1 MSIVLAALL
10 AHSALAADLAAP
22 AARIE
27 GLIAPVGGMNLAATF
42 DGMRAP
48 ADPLAAAIPAK
59 CSAPLPPLWS
69 KTPGHVITPVESLDQ
84 LQFGDPTLA
93 KVAEAAGRTYERLR
107 EHEPKGRLG
116 GRKEAFTQRD
126 LTNAWALSFRK
137 NFMQFV
143 GSAVPAPLASLA
155 AYYVALEY
163 SYGRGMD
170 YDPANPELG
179 DRATFERIS
188 LDLVRSLA
196 TTLGLLSGQ
205 ETETFP
211 TPLAVVDSIAKRLT
225 SMALHELRE
234 KAASVDVAPF
244 GLASEPLPGSLGGS
258 GALTRD
264 LEAMTRNFMM
274 DVTVDGKTERI
285 ETAWK
290 LVEQVDEASQLNQ
303 VVSLIGPTATGKSMA
318 VKWLAS
324 NNGIPHLTV
333 AMKPAIGQGEMVG
346 SVRPTPIGLAWQW
359 GFLIKAMIEGD
370 WVTLEEV
377 NLAPSEVLEFLNEF
391 LNSGFLRVTQFLDP
405 ETLETVLPKEMFARL
420 KADGF
425 RLKAHPRFRLFFT
438 MNPDT
443 YSGRNPLSKT
453 LLNRTVQMWAP
464 EYSPRE
470 MQLIIRART
479 GIDGA
484 TALNLVE
491 NLYQGLRT
499 AIAAGQIG
507 AAHKDRY
514 EVNLRTLI
522 RAVDLYK
529 ENLDLHRQ
537 SSGQAPDEKTSK
549 LLLGRALWESLGM
562 MMRGPEDR
570 GELWTLVDLSFGMKG
585 AGIDLAS
592 VQPKVKAIR
601 LDAATQEIVIEDELL
616 PIRLPLR
623 AGGTFVP
630 PGSFGLP
637 PTPAVLNGIYWMAR
651 RIKLRQNFLLVG
663 NTAAGKTTQIQ
674 HLHRMLNAAVYYTSL
689 SSDSAN
695 EEVEGGYQPAPH
707 KPGKFAWTPGKLQK
721 AGEEYGGQ
729 GSTLFIDEFNMN
741 GLVEMINTP
750 LDDGMIV
757 TPEGVKLLGP
767 DTLVVGAMNP
777 PGYQSRNMLS
787 PAVRGRFWEMWVEEP
802 DGNEAALRV
811 GWRLKQL
818 MGDGGQA
825 GDSHSPNE
833 RRHGGA
839 PPHQGQ
845 GQGK

>member
-1 MSIVLAALL
+1 MHTVLSALL
-10 AHSALAADLAAP
+10 SFVLSAAAAAESP
-22 AARIE
+22 VAQSAARIE
-27 GLIAPVGGMNLAATF
+27 GLIAPVGTMNLIATF
-42 DGMRAP
+42 DGARAP
-48 ADPLAAAIPAK
+48 AGDPLAAAEPTK
-59 CSAPLPPLWS
+59 CSAPLPPLWN
-69 KTPGHVITPVESLDQ
+69 KVPGQTITPIETLDQ
-84 LQFGDPTLA
+84 LQFGDPNLA
-93 KVAEAAGRTYERLR
+93 KVAEAAGHAYDKLR
-107 EHEPKGRLG
+107 ENEPKGRLG

-137 NFMQFV
+137 NFLQLV

-170 YDPANPELG
+170 YDPASPEVG
-179 DRATFERIS
+179 DRAKFETVA
-188 LDLVRSLA
+188 LELVKSLA
-196 TTLGLLSGQ
+196 VSLGLMTGQ
-205 ETETFP
+205 ETDVFP
-211 TPLAVVDSIAKRLT
+211 TPLAVVDTIAKRLT
-225 SMALHELRE
+225 NKVLYELRE
-234 KAASVDVAPF
+234 AASGVDVSHL
-244 GLASEPLPGSLGGS
+244 LAATEPLPGTLGGS

-264 LEAMTRNFMM
+264 LEQMNRNFMM
-274 DVTVDGKTERI
+274 EVTVDGKTERI

-290 LVEQVDEASQLNQ
+290 LVEQVDEAAQLNQ
-303 VVSLIGPTATGKSMA
+303 VVSLVGPTGTGKSMA
-318 VKWLAS
+318 VKWLAA

-359 GFLIKAMIEGD
+359 GFLIKAMIQGD

-391 LNSGFLRVTQFLDP
+391 LNSGFLRLTQFLDP
-405 ETLETVLPKEMFARL
+405 ETLETVLPKELFETL
-420 KADGF
+420 KADGY

-470 MQLIIRART
+470 MQLIVRART
-479 GIDGA
+479 GIDGG

-499 AIAAGQIG
+499 AIGAGQVG
-507 AAHKDRY
+507 AEHKDRY

-529 ENLDLHRQ
+529 ENLEQ
-537 SSGQAPDEKTSK
+537 YQAAKGLSADDKTAK
-549 LLLGRALWESLGM
+549 TLLGRALWESLGS

-570 GELWTLVDLSFGMKG
+570 RELWTLIDLSFGMKG
-585 AGIDLAS
+585 AGIELAS
-592 VQPKVKAIR
+592 VQPKVQAVR
-601 LDAATQEIVIEDELL
+601 FDAATQEVVFEDELL
-616 PIRLPLR
+616 PFRIPVK

-630 PGSFGLP
+630 PENFGLP
-637 PTPAVLNGIYWMAR
+637 PTPAVMNGLYWMAR

-674 HLHRMLNAAVYYTSL
+674 FLHRMLNAAVYYTSL

-707 KPGKFAWTPGKLQK
+707 KAGKFAWIPGKLQK

-757 TPEGVKLLGP
+757 TPEGVKRLGP

-802 DGNEAALRV
+802 DSNEAALRV

-818 MGDGGQA
+818 MGDQA
-825 GDSHSPNE
+825 P
-833 RRHGGA
+833 
-839 PPHQGQ
+839 GQ

>member
-1 MSIVLAALL
+1 MSIVLAVIL
-10 AHSALAADLAAP
+10 AQAAFADLKAP

-27 GLIAPVGGMNLAATF
+27 GLLAPVGQMNLTATF
-42 DGMRAP
+42 DGMRRP
-48 ADPLAAAIPAK
+48 GDPLAAAMPTQ
-59 CSAPLPPLWS
+59 CSTPLPPLWN
-69 KTPGHVITPVESLDQ
+69 KTPGQVITPVESLDQ
-84 LQFGDPTLA
+84 LQFSDPNLN
-93 KVAEAAGRTYERLR
+93 KVAEAAGQAYDKLR
-107 EHEPKGRLG
+107 EVAPKGRLG

-170 YDPANPELG
+170 YDPANPEVG
-179 DRATFERIS
+179 DRASFERVG

-196 TTLGLLSGQ
+196 VSLGLLSGQ

-211 TPLAVVDSIAKRLT
+211 TPLALVDHVAKSVTGMVL
-225 SMALHELRE
+225 SQLRE
-234 KAASVDVAPF
+234 KAASVDVSPF
-244 GLASEPLPGSLGGS
+244 GLASQPLPGTLGGS
-258 GALTRD
+258 GAMTRD
-264 LEAMTRNFMM
+264 LDAMNKNFLME
-274 DVTVDGKTERI
+274 VTVDGKTERI
-285 ETAWK
+285 ETAWR

-303 VVSLIGPTATGKSMA
+303 VVALVGPTGTGKSMA

-391 LNSGFLRVTQFLDP
+391 LNSGFLRLTQFLDP
-405 ETLETVLPKEMFARL
+405 ETLETVLPKEMFETL

-470 MQLIIRART
+470 MQLIVRART
-479 GIDGA
+479 GVDGA

-499 AIAAGQIG
+499 ATQSGQIG
-507 AAHKDRY
+507 QEHKDRY

-529 ENLDLHRQ
+529 ENLDLHREAA
-537 SSGQAPDEKTSK
+537 GQAPDEKTAK
-549 LLLGRALWESLGM
+549 LLLGRALWESLGS

-570 GELWTLVDLSFGMKG
+570 DELWHLIDLSFGMKG
-585 AGIDLAS
+585 AGVELAS

-601 LDAATQEIVIEDELL
+601 FDAATQEVVFEDELL
-616 PIRLPLR
+616 PIRIPLR
-623 AGGTFVP
+623 KGGSFVP
-630 PGSFGLP
+630 PESFGLP
-637 PTPAVLNGIYWMAR
+637 PTPAVMNGLYWMAR

-674 HLHRMLNAAVYYTSL
+674 FLHRLLNAALYYTTL

-695 EEVEGGYQPAPH
+695 EEVEGGYQPAP
-707 KPGKFAWTPGKLQK
+707 KAPGKFQWTSGQLQK

-757 TPEGVKLLGP
+757 TPEGVKRLGP

-818 MGDGGQA
+818 MG
-825 GDSHSPNE
+825 
-833 RRHGGA
+833 
-839 PPHQGQ
+839 
-845 GQGK
+845 QGK